1 MKNSLAPLQ
10 LELLPKRLA
19 KGDWN
24 ARREPGK
31 HDRRR
36 AAVLAD
42 PAPVERL
49 AGRVTEPAP
58 STPAHLAARLRDDL
72 KRWRGIVEASGASIG

>member
-1 MKNSLAPLQ
+1 
-10 LELLPKRLA
+10 
-19 KGDWN
+19 
-24 ARREPGK
+24 
-31 HDRRR
+31 
-36 AAVLAD
+36 VLAD

>member
-24 ARREPGK
+24 ARREPAK
-31 HDRRR
+31 QDRRR
-36 AAVLAD
+36 AAVL
-42 PAPVERL
+42 L
-49 AGRVTEPAP
+49 P
-58 STPAHLAARLRDDL
+58 SVALAAMPRSSPPWDVL
-72 KRWRGIVEASGASIG
+72 SS